1 MVCKNCGSELFEED
15 RFSSKCGTRVTEPV
29 SDTHSAPEEERGTEA
44 EEMVI
49 TRFAPNAEAETEGA
63 VAAGNGTKDGKAEK
77 AQAGA
82 EGASDMGRIL
92 PSCIPEEK
100 PSKAKGRLRCKNAV
114 CAVLGVRKKTWISRA
129 VLGILCILALVP
141 AANGS
146 KLSNYFHR

>member
-15 RFSSKCGTRVTEPV
+15 RFCSKCGTRVTEPV

-77 AQAGA
+77 NHGA
-82 EGASDMGRIL
+82 HSDIFLPHLVGGAAFVLMSRHCVHSF
-92 PSCIPEEK
+92 PS
-100 PSKAKGRLRCKNAV
+100 G
-114 CAVLGVRKKTWISRA
+114 
-129 VLGILCILALVP
+129 
-141 AANGS
+141 
-146 KLSNYFHR
+146 H